1 MTYHVD
7 DEKNG
12 SAHVR
17 PLKLHSFTNQKIWT
31 QPFLSYCGRLS
42 QGVHWEA
49 PTKQSYLGESLE
61 KEFKLLRDVDYV
73 VIKNYNLK
81 QDWGEAI

>member
-1 MTYHVD
+1 MD
-7 DEKNG
+7 SDEKNG

-17 PLKLHSFTNQKIWT
+17 PSKVTFLHEPKTLNTTISCSIVGDYYKEFTKRD
-31 QPFLSYCGRLS
+31 F
-42 QGVHWEA
+42 
-49 PTKQSYLGESLE
+49 TKQRYLGESLE